1 VTTKE
6 GPVDLIALVKD
17 VAEPLF
23 HATIEVPVITLA
35 LLFFW
40 GLFMGWFM
48 SHYRECGAMTHR
60 RLGLVLLILP
70 WAPPVVVK

>member
-1 VTTKE
+1 MRRRGALVTTKE

-35 LLFFW
+35 LLFFG

-48 SHYRECGAMTHR
+48 SH
-60 RLGLVLLILP
+60 
-70 WAPPVVVK
+70 